1 MDPADGSNQ
10 IINRRIAAMLLSA
23 RGDIAAAS
31 ELLRGVPD
39 LPVGTAIQTVG
50 ILLTI
55 PTRGMRLEEHAM
67 KAFGLSPDDPIVLEA
82 LLHGLMTL
90 GYYET
95 AERIA
100 MRLLAVQPNQ
110 REALD
115 AIRVIRD
122 KSVVRDQA
130 TSSIGVPDAASA
142 K

>member
-1 MDPADGSNQ
+1 
-10 IINRRIAAMLLSA
+10 
-23 RGDIAAAS
+23 
-31 ELLRGVPD
+31 
-39 LPVGTAIQTVG
+39 
-50 ILLTI
+50 
-55 PTRGMRLEEHAM
+55 M